1 MYGSSRADQR
11 GKEEET
17 AKQTLS
23 QAFLPIWQPG
33 IWEPAKL
40 SENITKEVEWE
51 GGFNVKVIYGDF
63 EFQYHTLQLEQYYI
77 HALILLW
84 SHMVVAKCSLFSFFA
99 GQ

>member
-1 MYGSSRADQR
+1 MYGSTRADQR

-40 SENITKEVEWE
+40 SENITKEVEGE
-51 GGFNVKVIYGDF
+51 GG
-63 EFQYHTLQLEQYYI
+63 L
-77 HALILLW
+77 
-84 SHMVVAKCSLFSFFA
+84 
-99 GQ
+99 

>member
-1 MYGSSRADQR
+1 MYGSTRADQR

-40 SENITKEVEWE
+40 SENITKEAE
-51 GGFNVKVIYGDF
+51 GEGFNVEVIYMGNF
-63 EFQYHTLQLEQYYI
+63 NSNTTVYN
-77 HALILLW
+77 
-84 SHMVVAKCSLFSFFA
+84 
-99 GQ
+99 

>member
-17 AKQTLS
+17 TKQTLS

-77 HALILLW
+77 EYYCDHT
-84 SHMVVAKCSLFSFFA
+84 CSLLNTLFLSFFA
-99 GQ
+99 GH

>member
-1 MYGSSRADQR
+1 MYGSTRADQR

-40 SENITKEVEWE
+40 SENITKEVEGE
-51 GGFNVKVIYGDF
+51 GGFNVKVIYG
-63 EFQYHTLQLEQYYI
+63 EFKIQYHTLQLEQYYI
-77 HALILLW
+77 QVLILLW
-84 SHMVVAKCSLFSFFA
+84 SYMPVA
-99 GQ
+99 Q